1 MPHLCGR
8 PHAGARR
15 LNTRLSTLSDE
26 GPGLTAAA
34 PPREQIAEL
43 AYFYWEA
50 RGRQDGSP
58 WEDWFRAEE
67 EWKRRGDR

>member
-1 MPHLCGR
+1 MSRVP
-8 PHAGARR
+8 
-15 LNTRLSTLSDE
+15 DE
-26 GPGLTAAA
+26 EPGLTVAA

>member
-1 MPHLCGR
+1 MS
-8 PHAGARR
+8 
-15 LNTRLSTLSDE
+15 RLSGE
-26 GPGLTAAA
+26 ERGLAPAVA